1 MANKKRSKQHMKK
14 LLVTTDFSI
23 NSKAGMRF
31 AFQLAKQS
39 GCEITFL
46 HSTEILKPT
55 SWSDKKFKDYAQGEI
70 EKNRT
75 HLKKFIEDVVSE
87 LGIRPKPYAYEVI
100 IGMNVSDLVMNFS
113 KKLKVDYICLST
125 RGAGAVEKLFGT
137 HSSYLINHSSIPV
150 IVVPEHY
157 HTHPIKTVWYSCDM
171 ENVGNEL
178 KVVESFATSIKAKT
192 QLNHYNYLLDDKPT
206 KAKLEA
212 ILKKYRS
219 VKTAIKLR
227 KLNLDHSLVHTIEN
241 DIKNEHPSI
250 VALFTKQ
257 NRNWFSRFFLG
268 SNSAELSFATHTPL
282 IVFRKKGK

>member
-1 MANKKRSKQHMKK
+1 MNRI
-14 LLVTTDFSI
+14 LVTTDFSI

-46 HSTEILKPT
+46 HSIEILKPT
-55 SWSDKKFKDYAQGEI
+55 SWSDKKFKEYANGEI
-70 EKNRT
+70 EKNT
-75 HLKKFIEDVVSE
+75 NHLKKFVEDVVSE
-87 LGIRPKPYAYEVI
+87 LGIRPKPYKLEVI
-100 IGMNVSDLVMNFS
+100 IGMNVSDLVMDHA
-113 KKLKVDYICLST
+113 KKLKADYICLST
-125 RGAGAVEKLFGT
+125 RGAGAVQKLFGT
-137 HSSYLINHSSIPV
+137 HSSYLINHSPIPV

-171 ENVGNEL
+171 ENVAAEV
-178 KVVESFATSIKAKT
+178 KVVENFATAIKGKV
-192 QLNHYNYLLDDKPT
+192 QLNHYNYLLDDKLT
-206 KAKLEA
+206 KTKLEG
-212 ILKKYRS
+212 ILKKYKS
-219 VKTAIKLR
+219 AKTAIKLR

-282 IVFRKKGK
+282 VVFRKKGK